1 MNRNLFSRCLKQ
13 LNRFAFSNK
22 KEGGSS
28 SVHIPPPPNPTVAE
42 SFSYKLSKKDLEKF
56 MNPTGFLDQKD
67 YQHYEGVT
75 KDGKIVDEAKKE
87 NSENLNADLA
97 KKEAKKEFPKEYGF
111 KIKGPEP
118 TRYGDWERK
127 GRCSDF

>member
-1 MNRNLFSRCLKQ
+1 MNRKLITRTLKHVIRFNLS
-13 LNRFAFSNK
+13 SK
-22 KEGGSS
+22 KDNS
-28 SVHIPPPPNPTVAE
+28 SVSIPPPPNPTVAE

-67 YQHYEGVT
+67 YEQYEGVT
-75 KDGKIVDEAKKE
+75 KDGKIVEAKIST
-87 NSENLNADLA
+87 SENQTPEN
-97 KKEAKKEFPKEYGF
+97 KKEAKAELPKEYGF
-111 KIKGPEP
+111 KVKGPEP